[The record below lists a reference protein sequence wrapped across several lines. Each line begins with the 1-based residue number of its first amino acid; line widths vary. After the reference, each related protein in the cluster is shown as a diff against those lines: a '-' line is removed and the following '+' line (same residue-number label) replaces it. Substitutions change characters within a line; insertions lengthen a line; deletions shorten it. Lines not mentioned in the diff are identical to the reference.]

1 MNGPKAHDWI
11 NELDVYI
18 SGKSETIHAAKSIKL
33 SANESALG
41 PSPMAMAAYVN
52 EAQKLHRYPDPAYNK
67 LRQTIAERYAL
78 DMKRIICGVGSDEI
92 LKLAC
97 RAYLKPD
104 DEALYVAHS
113 FSMYPIAIKSVGGVA
128 IEVADHNYTA
138 NIDAIL
144 ASISDKTRIIFL
156 ANPNNPTGTYL
167 PKAEI
172 DRLWMNIPDNVLLV
186 LDAAY
191 AEFVDQ
197 KDYEAGIELVERSK
211 NVLMTRTFSK
221 LYGIAALRLGWGY
234 TCEEISQ
241 ILDKVRDPFNIPS
254 SAQVAGVAAL
264 KDTEFEEMA
273 LAYNNKWRTWLT
285 EQITTLGLTV
295 VPSQTNFILIKF
307 EDRDKSAAA
316 ANDYLLSHGYILR
329 YYSSGG
335 LEDCL
340 RLTVGLEGENKEVVK
355 LLKAFLGN

>member
-18 SGKSETIHAAKSIKL
+18 SGKSETVHAVKSIKL

-52 EAQKLHRYPDPAYNK
+52 EAQKLHRYPDPAYNE
-67 LRQTIAERYAL
+67 LRQTIAGRYAL
-78 DMKRIICGVGSDEI
+78 DMKRITCGVGSDEI

-97 RAYLKPD
+97 RAYIKPG
-104 DEALYVAHS
+104 DEAIYVAHS
-113 FSMYPIAIKSVGGVA
+113 FSMYPIALKSVGGVA
-128 IEVADHNYTA
+128 IEVADENYTA
-138 NIDAIL
+138 NVDNIL
-144 ASISDKTRIIFL
+144 GAVSDKTRIIFI

-167 PKAEI
+167 SKAEI
-172 DRLWMNIPDNVLLV
+172 NRLWTNIPSDVLLV

-191 AEFVDQ
+191 AEFVD
-197 KDYEAGIELVERSK
+197 KDDYDAGIKLVERSK

-221 LYGIAALRLGWGY
+221 LYGIAALRLGWAY
-234 TCEEISQ
+234 ACEDISQ
-241 ILDKVRDPFNIPS
+241 TLDKVRDPFNVPS

-264 KDTEFEEMA
+264 KDSEFEEKA
-273 LAYNNKWRTWLT
+273 LAYNKQWREWLSENLT
-285 EQITTLGLTV
+285 NLGLMV
-295 VPSQTNFILIKF
+295 IPSQTNFILIKF
-307 EDRDKSAAA
+307 EDNKKSATA
-316 ANDYLLSHGYILR
+316 ANDYLLRHGYILR

-340 RLTVGLEGENKEVVK
+340 RLTVGLESENKEIVK